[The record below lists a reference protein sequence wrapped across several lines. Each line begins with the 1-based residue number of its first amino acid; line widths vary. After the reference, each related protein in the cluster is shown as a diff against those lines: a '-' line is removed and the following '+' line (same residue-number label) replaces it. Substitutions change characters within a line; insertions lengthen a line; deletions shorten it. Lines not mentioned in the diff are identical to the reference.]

1 MNKSREDHIH
11 DLGPDRIAELLEAY
25 DELYDNLV
33 VMPRAAWNHENL
45 YSKLSKNNAMERM
58 QEMIDVYRY
67 VFEIEKSENVQS
79 WLDSLHSTGV
89 LLQAK
94 ELLGLVKE

>member
-1 MNKSREDHIH
+1 MNRNREDYIH

-25 DELYDNLV
+25 DDLYDSLV
-33 VMPRAAWNHENL
+33 VMPRAAWDNEKL
-45 YSKLSKNNAMERM
+45 YLKLSKNNSMERM

-79 WLDSLHSTGV
+79 WLDSLNSTGV
-89 LLQAK
+89 LIQAK
-94 ELLGLVKE
+94 ELLGMI